1 MMNIALHI
9 DVSKA
14 TGCYSNVLTA
24 KDALSADG
32 VENPKVPIRVEEVEY
47 GTYPKI
53 KVDYIPIYDQGIEK
67 VFGSDWKQLDFIV
80 SSCPAGSVTCGDL
93 DDPQSEISKIR
104 AQGDFETL
112 PAHYGAS
119 APGVYYSNLPK
130 RLLCGE
136 VVFETDQGA
145 GAAGVEV
152 SLEGQPSELRTST
165 DGFGDFEFKGLDFD
179 RTYVVTVSAPGFV
192 AKKFT
197 IEAGSHVDLGLII
210 LEAE

>member
-1 MMNIALHI
+1 MNIILHI
-9 DVSKA
+9 DVAKV

-32 VENPKVPIRVEEVEY
+32 VENPEVPIRVEEVEY

-53 KVDYIPIYDQGIEK
+53 KVDYIPIYDQGIEG

-80 SSCPAGSVTCGDL
+80 NSCPAGSVTCGDL
-93 DDPQSEISKIR
+93 DDPESEISKIK
-104 AQGDFETL
+104 ATGDFETL

-136 VVFETDQGA
+136 VIFETDQGA
-145 GAAGVEV
+145 GAAGIEV
-152 SLEGQPSELRTST
+152 SLEGGPAEMRTPT

-179 RTYVVTVSAPGFV
+179 RSYVVTISAPGF
-192 AKKFT
+192 ATKKFS
-197 IEAGSHVDLGLII
+197 IEPGSHIDLGLIV
-210 LEAE
+210 LEAD

>member
-1 MMNIALHI
+1 MNIVLHI
-9 DVSKA
+9 DVAKV

-32 VENPKVPIRVEEVEY
+32 IENPEVPIRVEEVEY

-53 KVDYIPIYDQGIEK
+53 KVDYVPIYEQGIEK
-67 VFGSDWKQLDFIV
+67 VFGSDWKQLDHIV
-80 SSCPAGSVTCGDL
+80 NSCPAGSVTCGDL
-93 DDPQSEISKIR
+93 DDPESEISKIR
-104 AQGDFETL
+104 AKGDFETL

-136 VVFETDQGA
+136 VIFETDQSA
-145 GAAGVEV
+145 GAAGIEV
-152 SLEGQPSELRTST
+152 SLQGENIESNTRT

-179 RTYVVTVSAPGFV
+179 RRYAVTISAPGFV
-192 AKKFT
+192 SKKFS
-197 IEAGSHVDLGLII
+197 IEPGSHIDLGLIV
-210 LEAE
+210 LEAD

>member
-1 MMNIALHI
+1 MNIVLHT
-9 DVSKA
+9 DVAKV

-32 VENPKVPIRVEEVEY
+32 IENPEVPIRVEEVEY

-67 VFGSDWKQLDFIV
+67 VFGSDWKQLDHIV
-80 SSCPAGSVTCGDL
+80 NSCPAGSVTCGDL
-93 DDPQSEISKIR
+93 DDPESEISKIR

-136 VVFETDQGA
+136 VIFETDQSA

-152 SLEGQPSELRTST
+152 SLEGENIELSTPT

-179 RTYVVTVSAPGFV
+179 RRYLVTISAPGFV
-192 AKKFT
+192 SKEIS
-197 IEAGSHVDLGLII
+197 IEPGSHIDLGLIV
-210 LEAE
+210 LEAD

>member
-1 MMNIALHI
+1 MNIVLHI
-9 DVSKA
+9 DVAKV

-32 VENPKVPIRVEEVEY
+32 IENPEVPIRVEEVEY

-67 VFGSDWKQLDFIV
+67 VFGSDWKQLDHIV
-80 SSCPAGSVTCGDL
+80 NSCPAGSVTCGDL
-93 DDPQSEISKIR
+93 DDPESGISKIR

-136 VVFETDQGA
+136 VIFETDQSA

-152 SLEGQPSELRTST
+152 SLEGENIELITHT
-165 DGFGDFEFKGLDFD
+165 DGFGDFEFNGLDFD
-179 RTYVVTVSAPGFV
+179 RRYAVTISAPGFV
-192 AKKFT
+192 SKKFSF
-197 IEAGSHVDLGLII
+197 EPGSHIDLGLIV
-210 LEAE
+210 LEAD

>member
-1 MMNIALHI
+1 MNIVLHI
-9 DVSKA
+9 DVAKV

-32 VENPKVPIRVEEVEY
+32 VENPEVPIRVEEVEY

-53 KVDYIPIYDQGIEK
+53 KVDYIPIYDQGIEE
-67 VFGSDWKQLDFIV
+67 VFGSDWKQLDHIV
-80 SSCPAGSVTCGDL
+80 QSCPAGSVTCGDL
-93 DDPQSEISKIR
+93 DDPESEISKIR
-104 AQGDFETL
+104 AKGDFETL

-136 VVFETDQGA
+136 VILETDQSA
-145 GAAGVEV
+145 GAVGIEV
-152 SLEGQPSELRTST
+152 SLESESTEMNTRT
-165 DGFGDFEFKGLDFD
+165 DGFGDFEFKGLEFD
-179 RTYVVTVSAPGFV
+179 RSYVVTISAPGVV
-192 AKKFT
+192 AKKFP
-197 IEAGSHVDLGLII
+197 IEPGSHVDLGLIV